1 MNYRVDLAVLSDEN
15 KVSRFGMTLHNLSD
29 QALTDWTLHFAVDRY
44 ILPETLTQGSIKQIG
59 GYCQLTPENQQ
70 TLEANNL
77 YYVEF
82 DINTVPFRFLT
93 DGINDAFIEVNT
105 SSDSQRISVD
115 ITPIT
120 LASPYKE
127 RIHVPTVSSAELSL
141 IPQPLFLERSEGRF
155 ILTPDVGINRQS
167 ELANVGV
174 NWLIGEIEKNA
185 DISLCESETGKI
197 TYRSNPTLD
206 EGCYNLTIS
215 PNRIIVESGS
225 SNGFVHASATLLQI
239 ISGQQINLVL
249 PCLSIKDKPRYR
261 YRGMMLDCAR
271 HFHSVEQVKSLINHL
286 ASYKF
291 NHFHWHLT
299 DDEGWRIEIKAFPEL
314 TQIGAWRGLD
324 TPIEPQYS
332 HIDSTYGGFYTQE
345 DIADVVQYALDR
357 GVTVIPEIDIPGH
370 CRAAI
375 KSLPNLLVDPE
386 DKSEYRSIQY
396 YNDNVLSPALP
407 GTYQFVDT
415 VLEEIAALFPAPYI
429 HIGADEVPKG
439 VWTKSPSCQ
448 ALMEQHGYEE
458 PSELQGHLLRH
469 AEQKLKS
476 LGKRMLGWEE
486 AQHGDKVSKDT
497 VIFSW
502 LSEEAALTCAQ
513 KGFDVVLQPGQSTYL
528 DMTQDFAP
536 EEHGVD
542 WANPIPL
549 ERAYRYEPLDALA
562 ENDPIRNRVWGV
574 QCALWCEIIENQS
587 QLEYMVFPR
596 ITAMAE
602 VNWSDKSRRDWLDY
616 LARLQAHLNHLDR
629 QGVNYRNPWQQ

>member
-1 MNYRVDLAVLSDEN
+1 MNYRVDLAVLSDKN

-29 QALTDWTLHFAVDRY
+29 QPLTDWTLHFAVDRY
-44 ILPETLTQGSIKQIG
+44 ILPDTLTQGSIKQIG
-59 GYCQLTPENQQ
+59 GYCQLIPENQQ
-70 TLEANNL
+70 TLEANNH

-93 DGINDAFIEVNT
+93 DGINDAFIEVNASGDT
-105 SSDSQRISVD
+105 QRLSVD

-127 RIHVPTVSSAELSL
+127 RTHVPSVSPAELSL

-155 ILTPDVGINRQS
+155 ILTPDVGIDRQS

-174 NWLIGEIEKNA
+174 NWLIDEIKKNT
-185 DISLCESETGKI
+185 DITLRQSEGGQV

-206 EGCYNLTIS
+206 EGCYNLSIS
-215 PNRIIVESGS
+215 TNKIVVESGS
-225 SNGFVHASATLLQI
+225 SNGFVHASATLLQL

-249 PCLSIKDKPRYR
+249 PCLTIKDKPRYR

-271 HFHSVEQVKSLINHL
+271 HFHSVDQVKSLINHL
-286 ASYKF
+286 ANYKF

-314 TQIGAWRGLD
+314 TKIGAWRGID

-345 DIADVVQYALDR
+345 DIADVVQYALER
-357 GVTVIPEIDIPGH
+357 GITVIPEIDIPGH

-375 KSLPNLLVDPE
+375 KSLPELLADPE
-386 DKSEYRSIQY
+386 DHSQYRSIQY
-396 YNDNVLSPALP
+396 YTDNVLSPALP

-415 VLEEIAALFPAPYI
+415 VLEEVAALFPAPYV

-439 VWTKSPSCQ
+439 VWTDSPSCK
-448 ALMEQHGYEE
+448 ALMEQQGYED

-549 ERAYRYEPLDALA
+549 ERAYSYEPLDSLA

-596 ITAMAE
+596 LTAMAE

-616 LARLQAHLNHLDR
+616 LARLQGHLNHLDR